1 MAKWALLLLEQNP
14 CYSHKKVK
22 IMRIKSN
29 LMWMNLESVIQ
40 SETSQEEKKYQVLMY
55 IQGF

>member
-1 MAKWALLLLEQNP
+1 MAKRALLLLEQNP
-14 CYSHKKVK
+14 CYSHEKVK
-22 IMRIKSN
+22 IMRIHSD

-40 SETSQEEKKYQVLMY
+40 SEISQKEKKYQILMH

>member
-1 MAKWALLLLEQNP
+1 
-14 CYSHKKVK
+14 
-22 IMRIKSN
+22 MRIKSN